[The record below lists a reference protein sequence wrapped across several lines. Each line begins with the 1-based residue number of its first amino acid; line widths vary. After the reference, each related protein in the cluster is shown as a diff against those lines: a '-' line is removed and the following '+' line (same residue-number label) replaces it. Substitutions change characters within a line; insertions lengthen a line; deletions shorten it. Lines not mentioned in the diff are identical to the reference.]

1 MKNLLSKVVEMKNYG
16 GLLKGESNEIFDLND
31 FSSSLEPAWATF
43 QRVKKNLREFRFR
56 QVIGFL
62 R

>member
-43 QRVKKNLREFRFR
+43 QRVKKIEVSSVFAKLLDF
-56 QVIGFL
+56 
-62 R
+62 